1 MGPETRRSAVEHLPD
16 YIDLLACNRME
27 WEILQLL
34 LQRVDDWPWSPIEEV
49 VGQTADPVVALD
61 ALAGLCAVG
70 LLRRAGENVMATIAA
85 VRFAQLITDR
95 PRAEW
100 VRPTA

>member
-1 MGPETRRSAVEHLPD
+1 MEEPPD
-16 YIDLLACNRME
+16 YIDLLACNRVE
-27 WEILQLL
+27 WEILQFL
-34 LQRVDDWPWSPIEEV
+34 LQRVDDWPWYPIEGLI
-49 VGQTADPVVALD
+49 GQSADPIVALD

-70 LLRRAGENVMATIAA
+70 LVRRASENVMVTIAA
-85 VRFAQLITDR
+85 VRFDQLMTDQ

>member
-1 MGPETRRSAVEHLPD
+1 VEEPPD

-34 LQRVDDWPWSPIEEV
+34 LQRADDWPWCPIEEV
-49 VGQTADPVVALD
+49 IGRTTDPIVALD

-70 LLRRAGENVMATIAA
+70 LVRRAGENVMITIAA
-85 VRFAQLITDR
+85 VRFAQLTADR

>member
-1 MGPETRRSAVEHLPD
+1 VEEPPD

-34 LQRVDDWPWSPIEEV
+34 LQRADDWPWCPIEELI
-49 VGQTADPVVALD
+49 GQSADPVVALD
-61 ALAGLCAVG
+61 ALAGLCKVG
-70 LLRRAGENVMATIAA
+70 LIRRTGEHVMVTIAA
-85 VRFAQLITDR
+85 VRFDQLMTDQ

>member
-1 MGPETRRSAVEHLPD
+1 MEGVPD
-16 YIDLLACNRME
+16 YIDLLACDRME

-34 LQRVDDWPWSPIEEV
+34 LLSNDDKPWWRIEEV
-49 VGQTADPVVALD
+49 MDATADPITVA
-61 ALAGLCAVG
+61 A
-70 LLRRAGENVMATIAA
+70 M
-85 VRFAQLITDR
+85 RFHQFITDP

>member
-1 MGPETRRSAVEHLPD
+1 MEEPPD
-16 YIDLLACNRME
+16 DIDLLACNRVE

-34 LQRVDDWPWSPIEEV
+34 LQRVDDWPWCPIEEV
-49 VGQTADPVVALD
+49 VGRSADPIVALD

-70 LLRRAGENVMATIAA
+70 LIRRTGENVMVTIAA
-85 VRFAQLITDR
+85 VRFAQLTTDR
-95 PRAEW
+95 PQAEW